1 MRRILIA
8 ALLGFSLACLP
19 AFGQAESSGPPLGE
33 TSSIFLAG
41 GSRGLYRA
49 ELKGGEVIISALRE
63 GGSVSRL
70 QPSASADGWYFI
82 GSEGISF
89 SADLAGFQDR
99 SEGLP
104 RKILKVEEGGAF
116 VLSREMV
123 DITSFAVDPAR
134 RERLVACTAAEVW
147 YSDTAGKTWSS
158 LGSPSPVPGLKAAG
172 FGPLNGSSRHGVW
185 VSHAIKGVFAIDADA
200 GMSAAS
206 KAVAGAGAAA
216 GAAARNAQP
225 ASAAGWMQANAG
237 LPKVHNANFEEVSG
251 FALIP
256 TGLGSA
262 SQSAAPGAAAGGTGW
277 AFLAGLSYRGVIL
290 QWDPAAKAF
299 VERYSDGA
307 DFGAME
313 SLAADGRDAAYA
325 LSGGMAQRFFLP
337 SGAGKIALR
346 PDAWLTGAAK
356 AVAEALASQFGD
368 RALCLAWIPPA
379 AGQNAP
385 RAGSPPVVLNDLKSL
400 GVEDGGGDGPAALRR
415 ALADGKDG
423 FYLQTGFVINKA
435 SREKYLALA
444 ASLGLNSIVVDMK
457 DDSGR
462 LRFSPRSPALAG
474 MGSGG
479 EPLDIEGFAEE
490 AHRRGLYLIAR
501 IVVFKDEALYRRDG
515 GALALRDAA
524 SGLPWRGLKKDGQP
538 NQEYWVDSYSPDVWR
553 YNVEIAREVTA
564 RGFDE
569 VQFDYIRFP
578 TDGTN
583 LAAARFPASVAGM
596 PQEAALESFLR
607 YARKNLSAPI
617 GVDIYGYN
625 GWYRTGAGTGQ
636 NLEMLARYVDVVS
649 PMFYPSHFEQG
660 FQAQAPAELR
670 PYRIYKLGTLRASA
684 IARGEALIRP
694 YVQAFY
700 LDVSYDQAY
709 YGKKYVLQEIRGV
722 REGIGQ
728 GMTFWNNSGRY
739 DDLVGT
745 YAPQAPVPRP

>member
-1 MRRILIA
+1 MRRILLA
-8 ALLGFSLACLP
+8 ALLALSLVHAP
-19 AFGQAESSGPPLGE
+19 AFGQAESRGAPPDE
-33 TSSIFLAG
+33 TAYAFLVG

-49 ELKGGEVIISALRE
+49 ELKGGEVAASLLWE
-63 GGSVSRL
+63 GGSVSQL
-70 QPSASADGWYFI
+70 QPSAEGWYFV
-82 GSEGISF
+82 GSGGVAY
-89 SADLAGFQDR
+89 SADLASFQDR

-104 RKILKVEEGGAF
+104 RKILKIEEGGAF
-116 VLSREMV
+116 SLAREMV
-123 DITSFAVDPAR
+123 DIASFAIDPAR
-134 RERLVACTAAEVW
+134 RERLAACTASEVW
-147 YSDTAGKTWSS
+147 YSDNAGKSWVS
-158 LGSPSPVPGLKAAG
+158 LGAPTPVPGLKAAG
-172 FGPLNGSSRHGVW
+172 FGPLNGGSRHGVW

-200 GMSAAS
+200 R
-206 KAVAGAGAAA
+206 AGAAA
-216 GAAARNAQP
+216 GWTP
-225 ASAAGWMQANAG
+225 MNAG
-237 LPKVHNANFEEVSG
+237 LPRVYNANFEEVSG
-251 FALIP
+251 FALVP
-256 TGLGSA
+256 TGAGSA
-262 SQSAAPGAAAGGTGW
+262 GLGAAPGAASGGAGW
-277 AFLAGLSYRGVIL
+277 ALLAGLSYKGMIL
-290 QWDPAAKAF
+290 QWDQAAKTF
-299 VERYSDGA
+299 VERYAAGA
-307 DFGAME
+307 DFGGVE
-313 SLAADGRDAAYA
+313 SLAADGKDAGSA

-337 SGAGKIALR
+337 PGAGKIALR

-356 AVAEALASQFGD
+356 TVSSALAGQCGD

-385 RAGSPPVVLNDLKSL
+385 RAGSSPIVLNELSVL
-400 GVEDGGGDGPAALRR
+400 GADDGEGDDPAALRR
-415 ALADGKDG
+415 ARADGKEG
-423 FYLQTGFVINKA
+423 FYLQTGFAINKA
-435 SREKYLALA
+435 AREKYLALA

-457 DDSGR
+457 DDSGK

-479 EPLDIEGFAEE
+479 EALDIEGFAEE

-524 SGLPWRGLKKDGQP
+524 TGLPWRGLKKDGQP
-538 NQEYWVDSYSPDVWR
+538 NQEFWVDPYSPDVWR

-583 LAAARFPASVAGM
+583 LASARFPASVAGM

-607 YARKNLSAPI
+607 YARKSLSAPI

-636 NLEMLARYVDVVS
+636 NLEMLAKYVDVVS

-684 IARGEALIRP
+684 IARGKALIRP

-722 REGIGQ
+722 REGINQ
-728 GMTFWNNSGRY
+728 GMTFWNNAGRY
-739 DDLVGT
+739 DDLVET
-745 YAPQAPVPRP
+745 YGPPAR

>member
-1 MRRILIA
+1 MRPLLLA
-8 ALLGFSLACLP
+8 ALLALSLVHAP
-19 AFGQAESSGPPLGE
+19 VYGQTESLGGPPGE
-33 TSSIFLAG
+33 TPSTFLVG

-49 ELKGGEVIISALRE
+49 ELKGGEVAASLLWE

-70 QPSASADGWYFI
+70 QPSAEGWYFV
-82 GSEGISF
+82 GSGGVAYSP
-89 SADLAGFQDR
+89 DLANFQDR

-104 RKILKVEEGGAF
+104 RKVLKIEEGGAF
-116 VLSREMV
+116 SLAREMV
-123 DITSFAVDPAR
+123 DITSFAIDPAR
-134 RERLVACTAAEVW
+134 RERLVACTASEVW
-147 YSDTAGKTWSS
+147 YSDNAGTSWVS
-158 LGSPSPVPGLKAAG
+158 LGAPTPVPGLKAAG
-172 FGPLNGSSRHGVW
+172 FGPLNGGSRHGVW

-200 GMSAAS
+200 RT
-206 KAVAGAGAAA
+206 GAAA
-216 GAAARNAQP
+216 GWAP
-225 ASAAGWMQANAG
+225 MNAG
-237 LPKVHNANFEEVSG
+237 LPKVYNANFEEVSG
-251 FALIP
+251 FALVP
-256 TGLGSA
+256 TGAG
-262 SQSAAPGAAAGGTGW
+262 GAAGW
-277 AFLAGLSYRGVIL
+277 AFLAGLSYNGVIL
-290 QWDPAAKAF
+290 QWDQAAKAF
-299 VERYSDGA
+299 VERYSSGA
-307 DFGAME
+307 DFGSAE
-313 SLAADGRDAAYA
+313 SLAADGKDAGRV
-325 LSGGMAQRFFLP
+325 LSDGMAQRFFLP

-356 AVAEALASQFGD
+356 AVSRALASQCGD

-379 AGQNAP
+379 AGKNAP
-385 RAGSPPVVLNDLKSL
+385 RAGSPPVALNELSL
-400 GVEDGGGDGPAALRR
+400 LGGEDGEGDDPGALRR
-415 ALADGKDG
+415 ALADGKEG
-423 FYLQTGFVINKA
+423 LYLQTGFVINKA
-435 SREKYLALA
+435 AREKYLALA
-444 ASLGLNSIVVDMK
+444 TSLGLNSIVVDMK
-457 DDSGR
+457 DDSGK

-479 EPLDIEGFAEE
+479 EALDIEGFAEE
-490 AHRRGLYLIAR
+490 GHRRGLHLIAR

-515 GALALRDAA
+515 GVLALRDAA

-538 NQEYWVDSYSPDVWR
+538 NQEYWVDPYSPDVWR
-553 YNVEIAREVTA
+553 YNVEIAREVSA

-583 LAAARFPASVAGM
+583 LASARFPASVAGM

-636 NLEMLARYVDVVS
+636 NLEMLAKYVDVVC

-684 IARGEALIRP
+684 IARGKALIRP

-728 GMTFWNNSGRY
+728 GMTFWNNAGRY

-745 YAPQAPVPRP
+745 YGPPAQ